1 MQWLSDNIGT
11 VLVAL
16 GLALLLGFVLFRLIR
31 NKKAGKPT
39 CSCGCDCKSCPG
51 CAAKKGSDANAS
63 AQAAGASGEKK
74 RRTKKPT
81 GAGK

>member
-1 MQWLSDNIGT
+1 MQWLSENIGT

-31 NKKAGKPT
+31 NKKAGKSS

-51 CAAKKGSDANAS
+51 CAARARADANAS
-63 AQAAGASGEKK
+63 AEVAEKNGEKK

-81 GAGK
+81 GADK